1 VEPLSYQVGILHKN
15 VSQDNVKIIQGAI
28 TDKKK
33 IVVSWDNISEIAPTF
48 TFKEFL
54 DENNIKHIDFLK
66 CDCEGG
72 EYDVFQPSNIEFLKT
87 IPKIVT
93 EFHLRDDENFHKCK
107 FKWFRDNILPKF
119 DNIQVCAVDGVD
131 IKWDLWNDHF
141 IEYYNE
147 VIIYFD
153 NREVK

>member
-1 VEPLSYQVGILHKN
+1 MVEPLSYQIDVLHKN
-15 VSQDNVKIIQGAI
+15 VGRDNVKIIQGAI

-33 IVVSWDNISEIAPTF
+33 LDVTWDDVSESVPTF

-54 DENNIKHIDFLK
+54 YENNITHIDFLK

-72 EYDVFQPSNIEFLKT
+72 EYDVFQQSNIEFLKT

-107 FKWFRDNILPKF
+107 FRWFRDNIFPQF
-119 DNIQVCAVDGVD
+119 DNIQVFSFDGVD
-131 IKWDLWNDHF
+131 IKWDLWNEHF
-141 IEYYNE
+141 IKYYNE
-147 VIIYFD
+147 VIIYMD
-153 NREVK
+153 NR